1 MYAIILAGGKGERL
15 RPLTE
20 DRPKPMVEVLG
31 MPVLEYQ
38 IRWLK
43 LSGVKGVVISCGY
56 RHEVIEEYFGKGE
69 KWGLDISYAVETEPL
84 GRGGG
89 IKQGLAKVRLR
100 DKSGLVVVTNGDII
114 TRLDLQ
120 KTIESHNVSGGMA
133 TVVVV
138 PLISPYGIVDLDESG
153 SIQGFREKPELPYW
167 INGGVYIFSKG
178 IYDLLPDKGDHEDT
192 TFPQLAGEGRLNAFQ
207 CREYWRAIDTSKDLS
222 EAKKDLEEQMIRAF
236 LGGVE
241 EPASGNAGG
250 SAEGE

>member
-38 IRWLK
+38 IRWLQ
-43 LSGVKGVVISCGY
+43 LSGIAGVVISCGY
-56 RHEVIEEYFGKGE
+56 RHEVIEEYFGEGE
-69 KWGLDISYAVETEPL
+69 KWGLEIGYAIEAKPL

-89 IKQGLAKVRLR
+89 IKQALAKVRVR

-114 TRLDLQ
+114 TRFELQ
-120 KTIESHNVSGGMA
+120 KAIESHNASGAMA

-192 TFPQLAGEGRLNAFQ
+192 TFPQLAREGRLNAFK

-222 EAKKDLEEQMIRAF
+222 EAKKDLEEQVIRAF
-236 LGGVE
+236 LGNHREHV
-241 EPASGNAGG
+241 STN
-250 SAEGE
+250 EGQT